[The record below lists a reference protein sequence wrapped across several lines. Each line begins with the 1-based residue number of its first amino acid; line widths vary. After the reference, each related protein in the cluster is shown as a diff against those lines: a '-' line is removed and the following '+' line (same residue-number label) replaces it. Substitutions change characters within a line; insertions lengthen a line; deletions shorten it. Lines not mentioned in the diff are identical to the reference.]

1 MQSTHFV
8 EICWGI
14 VGLVWII
21 GALYNLYKAPTV
33 VKVASNFR
41 IIWIV
46 TIVVV
51 IAVTHI
57 IPHKDWML
65 ITYHATWLTVIG
77 IFILLV
83 STLFTLWARWVLG
96 KMWSSAVT
104 VKSNHQLRT
113 NGPYQVT
120 RHPIYTGL
128 LGMLL
133 GTMLMAGFGPFLLYF
148 IAAVTVIQIKIRKEE
163 QFMMETFGDQ
173 YLEFKKRTPQL
184 VPGLK
189 WRR

>member
-1 MQSTHFV
+1 M
-8 EICWGI
+8 GKMG
-14 VGLVWII
+14 VG
-21 GALYNLYKAPTV
+21 KD
-33 VKVASNFR
+33 
-41 IIWIV
+41 
-46 TIVVV
+46 VV
-51 IAVTHI
+51 ISSYSKVQPSTA
-57 IPHKDWML
+57 
-65 ITYHATWLTVIG
+65 YERS
-77 IFILLV
+77 V
-83 STLFTLWARWVLG
+83 S
-96 KMWSSAVT
+96 
-104 VKSNHQLRT
+104 
-113 NGPYQVT
+113 VT

-133 GTMLMAGFGPFLLYF
+133 GTMLMAGFGPFVLYF